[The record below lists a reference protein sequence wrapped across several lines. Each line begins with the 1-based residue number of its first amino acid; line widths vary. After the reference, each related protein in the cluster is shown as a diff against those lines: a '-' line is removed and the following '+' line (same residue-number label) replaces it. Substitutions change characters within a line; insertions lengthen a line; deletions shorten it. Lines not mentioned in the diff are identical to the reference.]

1 MNKSGKL
8 KTYGQ
13 KIVQL
18 SAIFLAKTA
27 IATSHQT
34 ITGSNPKGVTF
45 ASPVGNIVSII
56 NNFTGFFIGLSS
68 FIAVGIVIYAGYL
81 YMFSGGD
88 PSKVQ
93 TAHKAL
99 LYTAIGYGII
109 LLTWGGLIPLFKQIG
124 GF

>member
-1 MNKSGKL
+1 MS
-8 KTYGQ
+8 
-13 KIVQL
+13 V
-18 SAIFLAKTA
+18 
-27 IATSHQT
+27 T
-34 ITGSNPKGVTF
+34 IP
-45 ASPVGNIVSII
+45 SPVSNIVSII

-68 FIAVGIVIYAGYL
+68 FIAIGIVVYAGYL

-88 PSKVQ
+88 PGKVQ

>member
-1 MNKSGKL
+1 MS
-8 KTYGQ
+8 
-13 KIVQL
+13 V
-18 SAIFLAKTA
+18 
-27 IATSHQT
+27 T
-34 ITGSNPKGVTF
+34 IP
-45 ASPVGNIVSII
+45 SPVTNILTII
-56 NNFTGFFIGLSS
+56 NNFAGFFIGLSGAL
-68 FIAVGIVIYAGYL
+68 AVVIVIYAGYL

-109 LLTWGGLIPLFKQIG
+109 LLTWAGLIPLFKEIG

>member
-1 MNKSGKL
+1 MS
-8 KTYGQ
+8 
-13 KIVQL
+13 KI
-18 SAIFLAKTA
+18 FRK
-27 IATSHQT
+27 IATGFISGLPFITLAATSVT
-34 ITGSNPKGVTF
+34 IP
-45 ASPVGNIVSII
+45 SPVSNIVEII

-68 FIAVGIVIYAGYL
+68 FIAIGIVIYAGYL

-88 PSKVQ
+88 PGKVQ

>member
-1 MNKSGKL
+1 MNKSGNL
-8 KTYGQ
+8 KTYA
-13 KIVQL
+13 KKTFQL
-18 SAIFLAKTA
+18 AAILGAKTVFA
-27 IATSHQT
+27 AGGG
-34 ITGSNPKGVTF
+34 TGGSVSF
-45 ASPVGNIVSII
+45 ASPVENIVSII

-68 FIAVGIVIYAGYL
+68 FIAIGIVVYAGYL

-88 PSKVQ
+88 PGKVQ